1 MLIKKFILIGLLV
14 ISWLYIQ
21 DEEVGN
27 ETFYKEIA
35 QGISVVYFNAEWNST
50 NCILDTLETLS
61 DYEQSKIFYVDIDNN
76 LELKEEY
83 RAKRIPMVILF
94 QDGQIIKKWKGSL
107 RNILD
112 IGPEEVRREIDE
124 LLEDTY

>member
-1 MLIKKFILIGLLV
+1 MLIKKFILIGLL
-14 ISWLYIQ
+14 ITSWLYSQ
-21 DEEVGN
+21 DDEVGN
-27 ETFYKEIA
+27 DEFYKGIA

-50 NCILDTLETLS
+50 NCILDTLKTLS

-76 LELKEEY
+76 LELKEKY

-107 RNILD
+107 RNILN
-112 IGPEEVRREIDE
+112 IGPEEIKGEIDE
-124 LLEDTY
+124 LIEDTY

>member
-1 MLIKKFILIGLLV
+1 MFIKKFILISLLIVSGLY
-14 ISWLYIQ
+14 SQ

-27 ETFYKEIA
+27 EEFYKEIA
-35 QGISVVYFNAEWNST
+35 QGISVVYFNAEWNNT
-50 NCILDTLETLS
+50 NCILDTLETLKE
-61 DYEQSKIFYVDIDNN
+61 YEQSKIYYVDIDNN

-107 RNILD
+107 TNILD
-112 IGPEEVRREIDE
+112 IELEEIKEEIDE